1 MVAIPVALKHLI
13 RIVLLFQPQK
23 LANLWITAFKLILA
37 RPPAIRQVVAPAV
50 ADPEI
55 DEVAERVRRAIERG
69 GRMLDMQ
76 IEDHAG
82 IAVARPSQT
91 RLVILL
97 NQADCPVN
105 HVGLPLAQGDAG
117 LLHERRQPR
126 PLHIDFR
133 NHLGRL
139 HLHAERAIQI
149 GVVTGEPAETAPK
162 NKHRGTEP
170 TERLGSTRSG
180 LRSRPLSPLPGAASN
195 RSAFPLRFGPSSAR
209 SALRS
214 RVFLRPRDFVF
225 SCFRDFAISWWPLC
239 L

>member
-1 MVAIPVALKHLI
+1 
-13 RIVLLFQPQK
+13 
-23 LANLWITAFKLILA
+23 
-37 RPPAIRQVVAPAV
+37 
-50 ADPEI
+50 
-55 DEVAERVRRAIERG
+55 
-69 GRMLDMQ
+69 MLDMQ

-126 PLHIDFR
+126 RLHVDFR

-139 HLHAERAIQI
+139 HLQAERAIQI
-149 GVVTGEPAETAPK
+149 GVVTGEPAETARK

-170 TERLGSTRSG
+170 TERLDSPAPTRGPAASPLRY
-180 LRSRPLSPLPGAASN
+180 LRSSCEILAGSLSRRIDRRL
-195 RSAFPLRFGPSSAR
+195 
-209 SALRS
+209 
-214 RVFLRPRDFVF
+214 
-225 SCFRDFAISWWPLC
+225 
-239 L
+239 